1 MPPPHDGNEYL
12 PFVDLIKLEKIDEV
26 TYQSVAL
33 PFSPGGRLRKSKKRS
48 YGGHVYAQAAWAA
61 CQTVEKGLLLFVCRS
76 LLS

>member
-12 PFVDLIKLEKIDEV
+12 PWADLIRVKKLDDY

-33 PFSPGGRLRKSKKRS
+33 PFSPGGQTSGAKDRA

-61 CQTVEKGLLLFVCRS
+61 SHTVARGLVLYVCK
-76 LLS
+76 